1 MTQKRTLVPFFD
13 ACGQLGYHPQH
24 VRKLVKGGKLKAP
37 VPLYDGGHQTFYTQE
52 YIDEVIAK
60 AIAPLHRNVGEAA
73 DA

>member
-37 VPLYDGGHQTFYTQE
+37 VPRTPDL
-52 YIDEVIAK
+52 
-60 AIAPLHRNVGEAA
+60 LHPRIY
-73 DA
+73 